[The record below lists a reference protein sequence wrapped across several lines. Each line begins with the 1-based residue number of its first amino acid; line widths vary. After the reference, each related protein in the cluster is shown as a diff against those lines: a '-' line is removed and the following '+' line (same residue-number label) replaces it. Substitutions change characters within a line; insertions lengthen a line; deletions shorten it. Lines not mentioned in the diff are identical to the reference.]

1 MCEHKKEII
10 ALSEKFMIQKCSCGA
25 FHLHYQY
32 LSVTIKK
39 ETLFAI
45 MHKCYAWKKQSD
57 KADTC
62 CHKRPFKLVLGLC
75 MITIPNEDFDEFN
88 QVIQEATTK
97 LMNLDD
103 LLAKGIASLN

>member
-1 MCEHKKEII
+1 MTEHKKEII
-10 ALSEKFMIQKCSCGA
+10 AISEKFMIQKCSCGA
-25 FHLHYQY
+25 IHLHYQY
-32 LSVTIKK
+32 LSLTLKK
-39 ETLFAI
+39 EAIFGI
-45 MHKCYAWKKQSD
+45 MHKCYAWKDHQEKSNG
-57 KADTC
+57 C

-97 LMNLDD
+97 LMNLDS